1 MSDFRNVLPS
11 YILTHCYYKDTY
23 QYTEIAFIDSKL
35 SNDYVKYFMP
45 TRHNKPFKY
54 WVERLKQK
62 HFDFTLDTK
71 YAKIRIP
78 NEKEFKRI
86 MKFFLSESF
95 DSGIFFVS
103 NDVINLKFIS
113 YDGRETII
121 FLPSIAPY
129 ISYLHYE
136 YSDKTSDSFTLKL
149 SHLQTRSPFTMDEE
163 PAEPIQKIH
172 NEFMNKLGK
181 YSYISEDIIINKV
194 LQSLLNC
201 DNSLY
206 K

>member
-1 MSDFRNVLPS
+1 MVF
-11 YILTHCYYKDTY
+11 
-23 QYTEIAFIDSKL
+23 
-35 SNDYVKYFMP
+35 
-45 TRHNKPFKY
+45 
-54 WVERLKQK
+54 
-62 HFDFTLDTK
+62 
-71 YAKIRIP
+71 
-78 NEKEFKRI
+78 
-86 MKFFLSESF
+86 FFLF
-95 DSGIFFVS
+95 L
-103 NDVINLKFIS
+103 NLNVINLKFIS

-149 SHLQTRSPFTMDEE
+149 SHLQTRSLFTMDEE
-163 PAEPIQKIH
+163 PADPIQKIH